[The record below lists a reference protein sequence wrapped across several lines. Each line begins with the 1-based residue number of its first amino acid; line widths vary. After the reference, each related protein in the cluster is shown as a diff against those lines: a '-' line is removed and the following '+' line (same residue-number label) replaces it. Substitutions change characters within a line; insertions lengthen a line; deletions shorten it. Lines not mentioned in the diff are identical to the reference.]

1 MKKLTSILVF
11 IVGYIN
17 CHSQDF
23 VMINKEK
30 IHYEIK
36 GSGEPWIVLV
46 TGLGMELNE
55 FDSIFYDLS
64 KETTVL
70 RYSRAGNG
78 RSSYNNKR
86 DDFDE
91 TVNELELLINEL
103 NVPEPF
109 ILSGHSYGGLIIRAY
124 AKHNSSKVAGLL
136 SLDPSFEDY
145 YGVLEPF
152 EPEARNIIQSLLKT
166 FYKEF
171 PNRATPH
178 ELEAV
183 NMVWNSPERWD
194 EWFSYPSS
202 IPHFLISSLK
212 ITDSQ
217 LRGTKEIVDA
227 RFKAQTKIILNS
239 NINMQIG
246 IVDAG
251 HWVHSDQ
258 PQIVI
263 DAFKMLIN
271 IIKRS

>member
-91 TVNELELLINEL
+91 TVNKLELLINEL

-124 AKHNSSKVAGLL
+124 AKPGNGA
-136 SLDPSFEDY
+136 SLPAWEF
-145 YGVLEPF
+145 VK
-152 EPEARNIIQSLLKT
+152 ARLVP
-166 FYKEF
+166 Y
-171 PNRATPH
+171 
-178 ELEAV
+178 
-183 NMVWNSPERWD
+183 
-194 EWFSYPSS
+194 
-202 IPHFLISSLK
+202 
-212 ITDSQ
+212 
-217 LRGTKEIVDA
+217 
-227 RFKAQTKIILNS
+227 ILNTIIYPIGNIS
-239 NINMQIG
+239 NKYSPNP
-246 IVDAG
+246 A
-251 HWVHSDQ
+251 
-258 PQIVI
+258 
-263 DAFKMLIN
+263 
-271 IIKRS
+271 